1 MDYSVRVKNKGCQK
15 VGIFSFAILCG
26 LVASVCTGAG
36 LDKKKHKKTFYF
48 LVWRTRELARAHHY
62 SKDRP
67 PRLLR

>member
-1 MDYSVRVKNKGCQK
+1 MNIREKNSLG
-15 VGIFSFAILCG
+15 ILCG

-36 LDKKKHKKTFYF
+36 LDIKKNSKKTFYF
-48 LVWRTRELARAHHY
+48 SVWRTRELARAHHY

>member
-1 MDYSVRVKNKGCQK
+1 MN
-15 VGIFSFAILCG
+15 IPIHFSFGILRV

-36 LDKKKHKKTFYF
+36 LDEKRKKTFYF
-48 LVWRTRELARAHHY
+48 SFLRTRELARAHHY